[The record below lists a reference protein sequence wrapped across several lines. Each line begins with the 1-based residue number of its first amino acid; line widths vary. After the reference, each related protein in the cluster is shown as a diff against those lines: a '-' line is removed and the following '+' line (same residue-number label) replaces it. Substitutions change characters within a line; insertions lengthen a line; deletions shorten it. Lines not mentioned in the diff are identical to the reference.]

1 MFLYFNFI
9 INFCLISRPP
19 GRFLFSGVSSLFGAF
34 ALMSRQGMQ
43 VDKEKNCTFAPVKIV
58 RTSILPF
65 RGFSAINLLGVLFVH
80 HGVYLSN
87 ELINHERIHT
97 AQQRE
102 MLFVFFYLAYVVEWL
117 MRLPMRGNAY
127 RNISFEREGYAHQR
141 DLHYLE
147 SRRHYAWR
155 RYMKKPLS
163 RTKKK

>member
-1 MFLYFNFI
+1 M
-9 INFCLISRPP
+9 
-19 GRFLFSGVSSLFGAF
+19 SL
-34 ALMSRQGMQ
+34 QGMQ

-127 RNISFEREGYAHQR
+127 RNISFEREAYAHQR